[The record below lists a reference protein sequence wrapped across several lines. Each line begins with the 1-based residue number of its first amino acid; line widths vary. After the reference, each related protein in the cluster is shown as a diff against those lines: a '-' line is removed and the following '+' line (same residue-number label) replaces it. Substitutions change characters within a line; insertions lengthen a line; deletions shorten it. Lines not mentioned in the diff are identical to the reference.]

1 MIAMYKWSYA
11 RYIVVLLITVA
22 PVCVWILDIF
32 KTYLAPVVEL
42 SFQVLIHSFT
52 SYWFESS
59 VMKQSIELDT

>member
-32 KTYLAPVVEL
+32 KT
-42 SFQVLIHSFT
+42 
-52 SYWFESS
+52 
-59 VMKQSIELDT
+59 